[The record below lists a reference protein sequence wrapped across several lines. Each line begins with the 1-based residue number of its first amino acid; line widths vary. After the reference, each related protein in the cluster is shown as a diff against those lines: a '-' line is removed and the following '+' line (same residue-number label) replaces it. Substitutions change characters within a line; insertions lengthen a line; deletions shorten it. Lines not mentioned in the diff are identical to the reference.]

1 MLWDIFFELRRE
13 RYGKFLVILRQIV
26 NLRNEE
32 SVIKKGDKIRIYK
45 NKVLGDSTKFSTSF
59 DSFIAETRVGNFI
72 LIDNGLIEL
81 EVIDK
86 TNKEGGEVESTVYDD
101 VEEGE
106 DEMGEEEFDEEEDE
120 DDEAEEFEDEED
132 EDDDEDD
139 VSDDDGGKPSKKPK
153 KH

>member
-1 MLWDIFFELRRE
+1 MEILSKQYPSLYKLKVAENEITTLDVFKGLENLSELKKLDVSKNPFVSNNGNYRENIFDML
-13 RYGKFLVILRQIV
+13 
-26 NLRNEE
+26 
-32 SVIKKGDKIRIYK
+32 K
-45 NKVLGDSTKFSTSF
+45 N
-59 DSFIAETRVGNFI
+59 
-72 LIDNGLIEL
+72 L
-81 EVIDK
+81 EVIDR

-106 DEMGEEEFDEEEDE
+106 DEMGE
-120 DDEAEEFEDEED
+120 EEFEDEED

>member
-1 MLWDIFFELRRE
+1 MEILSKKYPSLYKLKVAENEITTLDVFKGLENLSELKKLDVSKNPFVSNNGNYRENIFDML
-13 RYGKFLVILRQIV
+13 
-26 NLRNEE
+26 
-32 SVIKKGDKIRIYK
+32 K
-45 NKVLGDSTKFSTSF
+45 N
-59 DSFIAETRVGNFI
+59 
-72 LIDNGLIEL
+72 L
-81 EVIDK
+81 EVIDR

-139 VSDDDGGKPSKKPK
+139 DDDDDGGKPSKKPK

>member
-1 MLWDIFFELRRE
+1 MEILSKQYPSLYKLKVAGNEITTLDVFKGLENLSELKKLDVSKNPFVSNNGNYRENIFDML
-13 RYGKFLVILRQIV
+13 
-26 NLRNEE
+26 
-32 SVIKKGDKIRIYK
+32 K
-45 NKVLGDSTKFSTSF
+45 N
-59 DSFIAETRVGNFI
+59 
-72 LIDNGLIEL
+72 L
-81 EVIDK
+81 EVIDR